1 MSKASKEKK
10 SDSIYLSNKQTTTK
24 TEFAFHLLLKKSLM
38 NYLEGRGKT
47 ALLIKKGG
55 KQTKKQT
62 EIRNADRER

>member
-1 MSKASKEKK
+1 
-10 SDSIYLSNKQTTTK
+10 
-24 TEFAFHLLLKKSLM
+24 M